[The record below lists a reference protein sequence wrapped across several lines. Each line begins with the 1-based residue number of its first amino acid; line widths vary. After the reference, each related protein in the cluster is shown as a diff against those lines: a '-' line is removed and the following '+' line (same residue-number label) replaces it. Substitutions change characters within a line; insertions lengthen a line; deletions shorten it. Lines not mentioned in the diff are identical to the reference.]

1 MAHQG
6 WHGAI
11 EFNPGEVMKG
21 EPRCINA
28 RAWNTGSIDIQRAA
42 AVTVKGDAFALPPA
56 QVVMHVPKHHEI
68 GTPRILHSIQS
79 QRKISITPI
88 NRRLFPITA
97 AGTGGIGP
105 QTGGPAMG
113 QHHQRPIVG
122 NTASGLN
129 NATRRFFFC
138 HRTEHGLNCLREVK
152 PSSSTARTGTNDTH
166 SWNRPGTERP
176 RTIERAQQLQLLL
189 ETITA
194 AVFPPV
200 VVAENDGHRAVQLGD
215 PLDQSKITIAEITD
229 KQQGISAEL
238 LHQLCI
244 PVSPVTV
251 QISGNGKTE
260 RRQSN
265 CLG

>member
-11 EFNPGEVMKG
+11 EFNPGEVMKR

-56 QVVMHVPKHHEI
+56 QVMMHVPKHHEI
-68 GTPRILHSIQS
+68 GTPHILHSIQG
-79 QRKISITPI
+79 QREITITPI
-88 NRRLFPITA
+88 NRRLFPIAA

-122 NTASGLN
+122 NTAGGLN

-138 HRTEHGLNCLREVK
+138 HRTEHGLNCMREVK

-166 SWNRPGTERP
+166 SWNSPGTERP
-176 RTIERAQQLQLLL
+176 GTIERAQQLQLLL

-200 VVAENDGHRAVQLGD
+200 MVAKNDSNRAGQLGD
-215 PLDQSKITIAEITD
+215 PLDQSKITIAEITN